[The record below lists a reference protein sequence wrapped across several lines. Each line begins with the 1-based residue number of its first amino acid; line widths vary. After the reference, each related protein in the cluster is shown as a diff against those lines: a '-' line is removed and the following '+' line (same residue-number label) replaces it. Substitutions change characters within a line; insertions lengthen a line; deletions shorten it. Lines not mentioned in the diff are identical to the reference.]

1 MTKPQKWLVKAMPSF
16 REIYFELKKE
26 NENFTDE
33 VIFSLLEDISGLKRT
48 DIIINFDSQINNVD
62 KYNKL
67 KIRLLNGEPYQY
79 ALGYTY
85 FLGNKFYVNE
95 NVLIPRQE
103 TEQLVLEI
111 EGFLSK
117 NPFFSHNNILD
128 ICSGSGV
135 IGISLSKR
143 LNVSVDLSD
152 ISDKA
157 NEVAKQN
164 SILNKT
170 NVNIYLSDMFN
181 DLPEKK
187 YDIIVSNPPYIKSEE
202 TVDKATLKYEPH
214 LALFASPQTY
224 FYEDIFK
231 NKDRFLNSSFLLAFE
246 IDEDMEDSLKELIS
260 KYFEKVDYIFKKD
273 LYNKTRFLFIW
284 KI

>member
-117 NPFFSHNNILD
+117 NPLFSHNNILD

-157 NEVAKQN
+157 NGVAKQN

-214 LALFASPQTY
+214 LALFALPQTY

-246 IDEDMEDSLKELIS
+246 IGEDMEDSLKELIA
-260 KYFEKVDYIFKKD
+260 KYFKNVDYIFKKD

>member
-1 MTKPQKWLVKAMPSF
+1 MPSF

-33 VIFSLLEDISGLKRT
+33 VIFSLLEDISGLKRA

-187 YDIIVSNPPYIKSEE
+187 YDIIVSNPPYIKSEK

-231 NKDRFLNSSFLLAFE
+231 NKDRFFNSSFLLAFE

>member
-214 LALFASPQTY
+214 RALFASPQTY

-231 NKDRFLNSSFLLAFE
+231 NKDKFLNSSFLLAFE

>member
-111 EGFLSK
+111 EGFLIK

-231 NKDRFLNSSFLLAFE
+231 NKDRFLNFSFLLAFE
-246 IDEDMEDSLKELIS
+246 IDEDMEDSLKVLIS

>member
-111 EGFLSK
+111 EGFLIK